1 MKKILTL
8 ATVALLMTGSAFA
21 HEGKNCGKDKG
32 CCKKGSKKECKK
44 DDKAK
49 AEKSTAA
56 VEVKKA

>member
-8 ATVALLMTGSAFA
+8 ATAALLMTGVAFA

-44 DDKAK
+44 EDKV
-49 AEKSTAA
+49 KSTASA
-56 VEVKKA
+56 EVKKA